1 MRLLF
6 VTWAGGGNS
15 TPVLGLATRL
25 QRRGHD
31 VRVVSPDDSTARFAA
46 VEIDYGVLAR
56 GSHDVLAE
64 IERVRPDV
72 VVVDF
77 MMPAWL
83 CDAEASGVRSVA
95 LVHTLYDRMA
105 AGLLTAFTTLEAI
118 NAGRQEVGLD
128 ALTTAPELLDRM
140 DRVLVSSVR
149 QLEDPSAEFG
159 ANVVHVGAI
168 LEELYDD
175 ETWSPPWTNDRPM
188 VVVSLG
194 TTPGLGDELVLARLF
209 DAVANLPVNV
219 LVNAGAHLDAD
230 ALRPLGN
237 VVVTGYVR
245 HAAVMPHA
253 SVVVTH
259 AGLGV
264 TLAALCHGL
273 PMVAIPLGRDQPHN
287 AERIAAIGA
296 GVALA
301 PDATVDDLRRAIESV
316 LDDSSF
322 RAAARRFAGQY
333 DPTASVAL
341 DELERVA
348 TR

>member
-25 QRRGHD
+25 QRRGHE

-46 VEIDYGVLAR
+46 VEIAYGVLAR
-56 GSHDVLAE
+56 GPHDVLAE
-64 IERVRPDV
+64 IGRVQPDV

-118 NAGRQEVGLD
+118 NAGRQELGLD
-128 ALTTAPELLDRM
+128 ALTTAPDLLDRM

-149 QLEDPSAEFG
+149 DLEDPSAQLG
-159 ANVVHVGAI
+159 LNAVHVGAI
-168 LEELYDD
+168 LEELHDD
-175 ETWSPPWTNDRPM
+175 EAWSPPWTNDRPM

-194 TTPGLGDELVLARLF
+194 TTPGLGDELVVARLF
-209 DAVANLPVNV
+209 DAVASLPVNV
-219 LVNAGAHLDAD
+219 LVNAGPHLDVD
-230 ALRPLGN
+230 ALRPPDN

-245 HAAVMPHA
+245 HAAVMPYA
-253 SVVVTH
+253 SAVVTH

-273 PMVAIPLGRDQPHN
+273 PMVAVPLGRDQPHN
-287 AERIAAIGA
+287 AERVVAVGA
-296 GVALA
+296 GVSLA
-301 PDATVDDLRRAIESV
+301 PDAPVGDLRRAIESV
-316 LDDSSF
+316 LDESSY
-322 RAAARRFAGQY
+322 RAAAQRFADEY

-341 DELERVA
+341 DELERLA